1 MRAGVPCEA
10 PVRIAAYPAD
20 TRDTTGAGDA
30 FCGAFM
36 SRWLAA
42 GPATDLVG
50 AAEFAARIAAF
61 PGAAGFHVGHHRG
74 SDKANSAGR
83 IREWFRRPG
92 AFFSCAENSPAD

>member
-1 MRAGVPCEA
+1 MPCEA

-36 SRWLAA
+36 SRRLAA